1 MKVLVLKSHILTKR
15 KGELEKL
22 GFEKRFDVY
31 TGEISY
37 YEGKGTRILL
47 PKGRVEAIWCCGE
60 IDEANYTEDIYN
72 LITNNMVD
80 LREKDDT
87 RVYMVQDVDEIERIL
102 KEN

>member
-37 YEGKGTRILL
+37 YEGKGSHILL
-47 PKGRVEAIWCCGE
+47 PNGRVEAIWCCGE
-60 IDEANYTEDIYN
+60 MDEIRYTEDVYN
-72 LITNNMVD
+72 LIINNMVD
-80 LREKDDT
+80 LRETTED
-87 RVYMVQDVDEIERIL
+87 
-102 KEN
+102 

>member
-37 YEGKGTRILL
+37 YEGKGSHILL
-47 PKGRVEAIWCCGE
+47 PNGRVEAIWCCGE
-60 IDEANYTEDIYN
+60 MDEIGYTEDIYN
-72 LITNNMVD
+72 LIVNNMVD
-80 LREKDDT
+80 L
-87 RVYMVQDVDEIERIL
+87 
-102 KEN
+102 KETM